1 MKRDVVDSTVYRTFM
16 GKEFKMSGDHKITPI
31 ITVEEAFEIYN
42 SDRTFREYIDS
53 GFFEFYGEFIWTKMH
68 VRASNIKQMLSFE
81 EDDSNNSQSAE
92 SSRKKKRFSTGNGNS
107 EVFDWISNYAKAFED
122 INSRKT
128 NNAQSTNQVFL
139 RYMKDAKW
147 NSTIFQEKTLLTA
160 NDYSRLSSD
169 HKFKLPAYVAMAV
182 GLGLSL
188 DEFQKAIYLNGL
200 SLDDKERTH
209 NAYSFVLSMLQGKSI
224 DECNAFLEHVGVE
237 TLGTHSRM

>member
-1 MKRDVVDSTVYRTFM
+1 
-16 GKEFKMSGDHKITPI
+16 MSDDYKITPKI
-31 ITVEEAFEIYN
+31 SIEEAFEIYN
-42 SDRTFREYIDS
+42 SDRNFRKYIDS
-53 GFFEFYGEFIWTKMH
+53 GLFEFYGEVIWTRIH
-68 VRASNIKQMLSFE
+68 VRASNIKQILSFE
-81 EDDSNNSQSAE
+81 EDDNPPKDSNNKLPR
-92 SSRKKKRFSTGNGNS
+92 RKKFSTGNGNS
-107 EVFDWISNYAKAFED
+107 EVFDWISKYAKAFEET
-122 INSRKT
+122 NLRKIS
-128 NNAQSTNQVFL
+128 NAQSTNQVFL

-147 NSTIFQEKTLLTA
+147 NSSIFQEKTLLSA